1 MSRRRPGDIVL
12 WHFQGSHFCEK
23 ARWALDWKK
32 IPHVR
37 QVLGASYLPRAFWR
51 TGRGTLP
58 VLFLGRQTIGDST
71 QIIEALEHYRADP
84 PLYPEKDID
93 KERCL
98 ALETYFDEELGH
110 PVRAA
115 AFLQPLA
122 RDPNWIAGFAASGL
136 GDLQQ
141 RVFSA
146 IAPVFCNIYRSRH
159 GITAATAESGRVKVA
174 AVLDRIT
181 EETQPSG
188 YLVGDSFSVADLTAA
203 ALLASIL
210 GVPDL
215 EYPLPEPIPASI
227 LEYRQSLAAHPSA
240 MWVHDIYRRHRGTSA
255 EIQVSRRAAPR
266 SV

>member
-23 ARWALDWKK
+23 VRWALDLKK

-37 QVLGASYLPRAFWR
+37 QELGASYMPRAVFR

-58 VLFLGRQTIGDST
+58 VLFLGRQTIGDSPR
-71 QIIEALEHYRADP
+71 IIEALEGYQPDP
-84 PLYPEKDID
+84 PLYPEKDSD
-93 KERCL
+93 RQRCL
-98 ALETYFDEELGH
+98 ALEAYFDEELGH

-122 RDPNWIAGFAASGL
+122 RDPSWIAGFAASGL
-136 GDLQQ
+136 GDRQQ
-141 RVFSA
+141 RVFRA
-146 IAPVFCNIYRSRH
+146 IAPLFCKIYRSRH
-159 GITAATAESGRVKVA
+159 GINAASAESGRAKVRA
-174 AVLDRIT
+174 ALDRIAD
-181 EETQPSG
+181 ETQPSG

-203 ALLASIL
+203 ALLGSIL
-210 GVPDL
+210 DVPDL
-215 EYPLPEPIPASI
+215 DYPLPEPIPASL

-240 MWVHDIYRRHRGTSA
+240 KWVHDIYRRHRGTSA
-255 EIQVSRRAAPR
+255 EIQFSRRAAPR